1 MLRRDMGGRGTARAI
16 PRRRVRAPRLS
27 PERRREHLVQAAV
40 RVFAQRGLGAARPV
54 DVAEAAG
61 VAESTIFAYFS
72 TREALV
78 SAVLEE
84 VDRFCTG
91 VNESVLRQTDKPVPD
106 LVVDLAHAFAGAV
119 DSHPDHSRVWLD
131 WSTSIRD
138 DVWPR
143 YLAFQERIIAEMAK
157 MIRRGQ
163 RNGTVERDMV
173 AEDEARMLYGSAH
186 MAAQMKFSGR
196 PARQVRRF
204 LDSIAAATLRRMAP
218 AAARPFRREVR

>member
-1 MLRRDMGGRGTARAI
+1 MAKTSAEKPRKRARA
-16 PRRRVRAPRLS
+16 ARLQ
-27 PERRREHLVQAAV
+27 PEERRAHLVQAAV
-40 RVFAQRGLGAARPV
+40 RVFAERGIGAARPV

-61 VAESTIFAYFS
+61 VAESTVFVYFP

-84 VDRFCTG
+84 VDRFSTG
-91 VNESVLRQTDKPVPD
+91 VNRSVLRQRDKPVPD
-106 LVVDLAHAFAGAV
+106 LVVELAHAFAEAV
-119 DSHPDHSRVWLD
+119 DTHPDHSRVWLD

-143 YLAFQERIIAEMAK
+143 YLEFQERTIASMAK
-157 MIRRGQ
+157 TIRRGQ
-163 RNGTVERDMV
+163 REGSVDPDMV
-173 AEDEARMLYGSAH
+173 PEDEARMLYGSAQ

-196 PARQVRRF
+196 PAREVRRF

-218 AAARPFRREVR
+218 AKTPSPSRRGRVRR